1 MILEQKSTIRTDV
14 ENLFL
19 REMVEQDRNFL
30 FLGENDDSIID
41 EMVNETIN
49 SKSLFEESLI
59 SEENIE
65 DEDLFNDTYYEK
77 YGI

>member
-41 EMVNETIN
+41 EMVDETIN

-65 DEDLFNDTYYEK
+65 NEDLFNDTYYER

>member
-65 DEDLFNDTYYEK
+65 DEDLFNDTYYER